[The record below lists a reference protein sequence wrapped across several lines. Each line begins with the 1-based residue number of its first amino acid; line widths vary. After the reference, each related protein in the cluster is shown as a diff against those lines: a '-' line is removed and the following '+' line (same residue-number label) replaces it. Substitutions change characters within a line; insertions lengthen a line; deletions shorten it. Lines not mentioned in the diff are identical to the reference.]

1 MIDMKPKDAIKLED
15 VSLDKTYPGET
26 GLPEDMLY
34 RYIYINLE
42 KHIEIKEEGL
52 QTLSRVNIHID

>member
-15 VSLDKTYPGET
+15 VSLEKTYPGET

-34 RYIYINLE
+34 RYIYIILE
-42 KHIEIKEEGL
+42 NHIEIKEEGL
-52 QTLSRVNIHID
+52 